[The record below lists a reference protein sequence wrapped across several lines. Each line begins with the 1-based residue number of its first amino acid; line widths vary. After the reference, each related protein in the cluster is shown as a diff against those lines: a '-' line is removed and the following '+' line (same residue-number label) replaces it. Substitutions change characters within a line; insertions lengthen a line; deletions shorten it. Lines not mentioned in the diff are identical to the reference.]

1 MLCYT
6 NCMKTETI
14 PLRKDVPASDKWD
27 LTKLYKSDKDWEAN
41 LKKISSLTKK
51 VASYKGKLGS
61 SSATLLEALQV
72 YEKLDR
78 TIEQVYQY
86 ASLQHCAD
94 ESDSKAQ
101 EKEGRVMMAVTA
113 TQAATSFF
121 DPELLEIPDKKI
133 LSWIEKKEFAD
144 YKIYLQK
151 SLRMKPYTLSEKEE
165 RILAL
170 EGESGQT
177 SEKTFSLLSNVDL
190 NFGTVKVGT
199 KNLPLTQT
207 TWSQFMDNQNR
218 NVRKEAYT
226 KFYDTFEQHQNTL
239 ASLYA
244 GSVNNDIF
252 HARARGFKSSLEAS
266 LYGNKV
272 PVSVYHNLVDTV
284 HANLEPLHRYYKL
297 RRKVLGLD
305 ELRHYD
311 VYVPLVKDVQ
321 TKTSYDEAVEIV
333 RNALS
338 VLGTEYTDTLCNGL
352 KNGWADRYENKG
364 KRSGAFSSGGYVG
377 YPYIL
382 LNYKDSVIRDVF
394 TMAHEGGHSMHS
406 WYSVHNN
413 PYLSYNYTIFEAE
426 VASTFNEELVFEY
439 LLKNAKSPEMKAY
452 LLSMR
457 AGDILATLHRQTMFA
472 EYELKA
478 HELVESG
485 KPLSAEVLRGI
496 YRKLL
501 EDYFGPEMHFESTSD
516 MESLRIP
523 HFYNAFYVY
532 KYATGISASLA
543 LAKRVTQGGS
553 AERDDYFK
561 FLKSGGSRYP
571 IESLRVAGV
580 DMESTAP
587 VQAALDTFKQLVDEL
602 KQVTN
607 FSL

>member
-1 MLCYT
+1 M
-6 NCMKTETI
+6 NTETI

-27 LTKLYKSDKDWEAN
+27 LTKLYKSDDDWEAD
-41 LKKISSLTKK
+41 LKKVESLTKD
-51 VASYKGKLGS
+51 VASYKGKLS
-61 SSATLLEALQV
+61 SSSETLLAALKAM
-72 YEKLDR
+72 EKLDS
-78 TIEQVYQY
+78 TIEQAYQY

-94 ESDSKAQ
+94 ESDAAAQ
-101 EKEGRVMMAVTA
+101 DKEGRVMMAVTA
-113 TQAATSFF
+113 AETATSFF
-121 DPELLEIPDKKI
+121 SPELLEIADEKI
-133 LSWIEKKEFAD
+133 NKWIEAKEFD
-144 YKIYLQK
+144 PYRIYIKKHLH
-151 SLRMKPYTLSEKEE
+151 MKPYTLSEKEE
-165 RILAL
+165 RIIAL
-170 EGESGQT
+170 SNESMQAT
-177 SEKTFSLLSNVDL
+177 QNTFSLLTNVDL
-190 NFGTVKVGT
+190 NFGTVTVDGKE
-199 KNLPLTQT
+199 KQLTQT
-207 TWSQFMDNQNR
+207 TWSEFMDNQNR
-218 NVRKEAYT
+218 AVRKEAYT
-226 KFYDTFEQHQNTL
+226 KFYNTFEQHQNTL
-239 ASLYA
+239 ATLYA
-244 GSVNNDIF
+244 GSVNSDIF
-252 HARARGFKSSLEAS
+252 ISRARGYKSSLEAA
-266 LYGNKV
+266 LYSNKV

-284 HANLEPLHRYYKL
+284 HANLEPLHRYYTL
-297 RRKVLGLD
+297 RKKVLHLD

-321 TKTSYDEAVEIV
+321 TKTTYDESVEIV

-516 MESLRIP
+516 MEGLRIP

-602 KQVTN
+602 EKTLK
-607 FSL
+607 F

>member
-27 LTKLYKSDKDWEAN
+27 LTKLYKSDKDWEAD

-113 TQAATSFF
+113 TEAATSFF
-121 DPELLEIPDKKI
+121 DPELLEISDKKI

-170 EGESGQT
+170 SGETDQT
-177 SEKTFSLLSNVDL
+177 AEKTFSLLSNVDL

-297 RRKVLGLD
+297 RRKVLGVE

-311 VYVPLVKDVQ
+311 VYVPLVKDV
-321 TKTSYDEAVEIV
+321 KTNTTYDESVEIV
-333 RNALS
+333 RNALAP
-338 VLGTEYTDTLCNGL
+338 LGTEYTDTLCNGL
-352 KNGWADRYENKG
+352 KNVWVDRYENKG
-364 KRSGAFSSGGYVG
+364 KRSGAFSSGCYTG

-382 LNYKDSVIRDVF
+382 MNYKDSVIRDVF

-406 WYSVHNN
+406 WYSAHNN
-413 PYLSYNYTIFEAE
+413 PYMHYNYTIFEAE
-426 VASTFNEELVFEY
+426 VASTFNEELVFQY
-439 LLKNAKSPEMKAY
+439 LLANAKTKPMKAY
-452 LLSMR
+452 LLAMR
-457 AGDILATLHRQTMFA
+457 ANDILATLHRQTIFA

-478 HELVESG
+478 HQLVESG
-485 KPLSAEVLRGI
+485 TPLSAEVLRST
-496 YRKLL
+496 YRGLL
-501 EDYFGPEMHFESTSD
+501 EQYFGPEMHFESNSD
-516 MESLRIP
+516 MEGLRIP

-532 KYATGISASLA
+532 KYSTGISAALA
-543 LAKRVTQGGS
+543 LAKRVTQGGKD
-553 AERDDYFK
+553 EVNDYFQ

-571 IESLRVAGV
+571 IDSLKVAGV
-580 DMESTAP
+580 DMKSPKPIQE
-587 VQAALDTFKQLVDEL
+587 ALDTFAQLVTEL
-602 KQVTN
+602 ENTLK
-607 FSL
+607 FRS